1 MPPKNWQ
8 RFTNNLLDR
17 DGQQGCQH
25 RQQARKADSPLGN
38 PPNLRNYPAFC
49 YRENALRN
57 YEASSFSWSL
67 QLRFSSSIGAMHTL
81 NGSSGLMYFGY
92 PSQYAITKAWHE
104 AIKVGRNAV
113 PIGPHEAYLPTK
125 GRFGKFDLGM
135 GKNDRMSFIPYRILC
150 DSKTILLRVS
160 TPP

>member
-1 MPPKNWQ
+1 
-8 RFTNNLLDR
+8 
-17 DGQQGCQH
+17 
-25 RQQARKADSPLGN
+25 
-38 PPNLRNYPAFC
+38 
-49 YRENALRN
+49 
-57 YEASSFSWSL
+57 
-67 QLRFSSSIGAMHTL
+67 MHTL